1 VSICDLRAVPVTGPS
16 LEVPVLPTSVQAG
29 FPSPA
34 LDFVHESINLQD
46 HLVYDPPATFIA
58 RVSGDSML
66 EAGISDGDQLLIHK
80 GTRPRDGD
88 VVIAVLDGQF
98 TVKRLRLSG
107 TGVVLAA
114 ANPDY
119 PDINVPEL
127 SELSIWG
134 VAYMCLHALR

>member
-1 VSICDLRAVPVTGPS
+1 MSILDIRAVPVTAPA
-16 LEVPVLPTSVQAG
+16 LEVPMMPTAVQAG

-34 LDFVHESINLQD
+34 LDFVHESINLQE

-58 RVSGDSML
+58 RVSGDSMVG
-66 EAGISDGDQLLIHK
+66 AGISHGDQLLIHK

-98 TVKRLRLSG
+98 TVKRLRL
-107 TGVVLAA
+107 TGARIRLEA
-114 ANPDY
+114 ANPEY
-119 PDINVPEL
+119 PDIEIPEL

-134 VAYMCLHALR
+134 VAYMCLHGLR